1 MRTQKYT
8 LAGLFADREL
18 EQFIIPEI
26 QRDYVWE
33 PADVADLLGYLCEG
47 FEGGKA
53 DVPYLGFIYAYGDR
67 DFVRKY
73 FLIDGQQRLTT
84 IFLLLIA
91 GYAYDGKK
99 MPEYLFDREQLKLD
113 YKVRQSTHD
122 FLTDLVAHCHKG
134 PLALDFSVTD
144 QVWYHDN
151 YNNDRSIRHMI
162 RNFEFIRGWLKDLPD
177 VAGFI
182 AFAEERL
189 ELSYYD
195 IPDGRQ
201 GEDLYIYMNSRG
213 RQLEPNE
220 TLKAKYLA
228 RVTDK
233 KHWGAEWERWQ
244 DLFWK
249 FRLQRP
255 DADEGFND
263 FLKMAQLIEMSRQGM
278 TADVISGYARG
289 ATDQSLL
296 PERLPEAVEDLQRLF
311 EAYEWLVRLAA
322 VQDFFRD
329 YEEQKHYFLLTPQPD
344 RAQIF
349 YFRLLPVLAFVSV
362 TGCRDEQAVLRFIRF
377 FYNLSRKRGSI
388 GKDIGTQLVA
398 AIRLMQEY
406 SQAGRTVF
414 DVCDLIAYKKRRTTL
429 LDDEEVHKLSLYQ
442 HPPAELT
449 RTELE
454 DLFWAVEDH
463 EIFEGQIGFF
473 LWHYSDAETGAY
485 RHELFVAAWAKFR
498 RLFEEEDHG
507 MIVMT
512 LLQYGHTWVRETPFY
527 YVNYNCAD
535 WNWLVQAENGRHLM
549 QLLEDLT
556 LNGWKDLDSI
566 IEKKSGE
573 YLKARDYTTV
583 AAIKSETDLYKQ
595 VKLLAILDYF
605 SEKRLFSEG
614 HYYIANDARF
624 TCKTY
629 GDKPFFTNGVV
640 IHNVKRYI
648 DSGMHGR
655 VIHDLSNLLKS
666 ETKVQ
671 EVIDKVLAAGRKRR

>member
-8 LAGLFADREL
+8 LAGLLSDREL

-33 PADVADLLGYLCEG
+33 PVDVADLLGYIREG
-47 FEGGKA
+47 FEGGQA

-91 GYAYDGKK
+91 GYAHTGKK
-99 MPEYLFDREQLKLD
+99 MPDYLFDREQLKLD

-122 FLTDLVAHCHKG
+122 FLADLVAQCHKG
-134 PLALDFSVTD
+134 QLAQDFTVTD
-144 QVWYHDN
+144 QVWYHDD
-151 YNNDRSIRHMI
+151 YKNDRSIRHLI
-162 RNFEFIRGWLKDLPD
+162 RNFEFIRGWLKELPD
-177 VAGFI
+177 VPAFI
-182 AFAEERL
+182 TFAEERL

-213 RQLEPNE
+213 RHLEPNE
-220 TLKAKYLA
+220 TLKAKYLS
-228 RVTDK
+228 RVLEK

-249 FRLQRP
+249 LRLHRP

-263 FLKMAQLIEMSRQGM
+263 FLKMAQLIEMSRQGL
-278 TADVISGYARG
+278 TADAISGYARG
-289 ATDQSLL
+289 ATDQTLL
-296 PERLPEAVEDLQRLF
+296 PERLPGAVEDLQRLF
-311 EAYEWLVRLAA
+311 EAYEWLVRSAA
-322 VQDFFRD
+322 VQDFFAD
-329 YEEQKHYFLLTPQPD
+329 YEEEKHYFLLTPQAD

-349 YFRLLPVLAFVSV
+349 YFRLLPVLAFVAG
-362 TGCRDEQAVLRFIRF
+362 TGCREEQAVLRFIRF

-406 SQAGRTVF
+406 AQTGHTAF
-414 DVCDLIAYKKRRTTL
+414 DVCDLIAYQKRRTTL
-429 LDDEEVHKLSLYQ
+429 LDEEEVRKLSLYRD
-442 HPPAELT
+442 PPTGLT
-449 RTELE
+449 RSELE
-454 DLFWAVEDH
+454 GLFWAVEDH

-473 LWHYSDAETGAY
+473 LWHYSDTETGAY
-485 RHELFVAAWAKFR
+485 RHEPFLATWAEFQ
-498 RLFEEEDHG
+498 RLFEEEDEG
-507 MIVMT
+507 MIVMA

-527 YVNYNCAD
+527 YVNYDCAD
-535 WNWLVQAENGRHLM
+535 WNWLVQAESSKHLM
-549 QLLEDLT
+549 QLLEDLA
-556 LNGWKDLDSI
+556 LNDWKDLDRI
-566 IEKKSGE
+566 VEKKSGE

-583 AAIKSETDLYKQ
+583 AAIKAETDFYKQ
-595 VKLLAILDYF
+595 VKLLAILDHF
-605 SEKRLFSEG
+605 SENKMFAEG
-614 HYYIANDARF
+614 HYYIANDGRF

-629 GDKPFFTNGVV
+629 GDKPFFSNGVV

-648 DSGMHGR
+648 DSGQHGR
-655 VIHDLSNLLKS
+655 MIHELAGLLKS

-671 EVIDKVLAAGRKRR
+671 DLIEQILAAGRKHR